1 MKNKSLI
8 LIFLICSIGLGQDD
22 INSTYK
28 KKVLENIEIDFLS
41 SYYTQE
47 GNNASV
53 TGGIGTEELNDFN
66 PTIIVTIPL
75 NDDDIISLD
84 YGISTYSSAS
94 SSNGNPFD
102 AGTNRNQTSS
112 PWYSSSGASKVD
124 TWRSLNIDYSH
135 ATDDRNVVITANISN
150 AKEWDYESF
159 GFGVG
164 ITKLS
169 NNKNTSYTLSTKIYI
184 DNWIPIYPKELD
196 SYVDVNGDTE
206 IGFFY
211 DKIIYDQNG
220 LISNKWSPPTT
231 FTLIDDKSR
240 NTYSFSFL
248 FSQILNKNSQLSLFV
263 DFIKQEGWL
272 ANPLQRVYFSD
283 VNDFYIGNPESIAL
297 YDSRQNKDV
306 FHLADD
312 IERLP
317 KTRTKIP
324 LGVRFNYY
332 LNENLTI
339 RSFYRFYTDDW
350 GINSHTFNLE
360 FPVKVLNHFT
370 FYPSYR
376 FYAQTKAKYFQPYN
390 KHLST
395 SEFYTSD
402 YDLSK
407 FRSNQF
413 GFGFKYTDIF
423 TKLRLWSLGLKS
435 IDLNYGHYSRDNDFK
450 SEIISL
456 GIKFAIN

>member
-1 MKNKSLI
+1 MFFVCCF
-8 LIFLICSIGLGQDD
+8 IFSQD
-22 INSTYK
+22 NSGSKYK
-28 KKVLENIEIDFLS
+28 KRVLENIEIDFLS
-41 SYYTQE
+41 SYYSQQ
-47 GNNASV
+47 GKNASV
-53 TGGIGTEELNDFN
+53 TGGIGTEDLEDFN
-66 PTIIVTIPL
+66 PTVVISIPL
-75 NDDDIISLD
+75 NDDDIISFD
-84 YGISTYSSAS
+84 YGISTYTSAS

-102 AGTNRNQTSS
+102 SGENRDKTSS

-135 ATDDRNVVITANISN
+135 SSDDRNTIITANVSN

-159 GFGVG
+159 GFGAGV
-164 ITKLS
+164 TKLS
-169 NNKNTSYTLSTKIYI
+169 NNKNTSYMLSTKIYI

-196 SYVDVNGDTE
+196 SYIDVNGDTE

-211 DKIIYDQNG
+211 DKIIYDEKG
-220 LISNKWSPPTT
+220 LVSNKWAPPTT

-240 NTYSFSFL
+240 NTYSLSFL
-248 FSQILNKNSQLSLFV
+248 FSQIITRNSQLSLFV

-272 ANPLQRVYFSD
+272 ANPLQRIYFSD
-283 VNDFYIGNPESIAL
+283 VNNFYIGNPASIPF
-297 YDSRQNKDV
+297 YNSSQNKDV

-317 KTRTKIP
+317 RTRTKIP
-324 LGVRFNYY
+324 LGLRFNYY
-332 LNENLTI
+332 LNENLTF

-350 GINSHTFNLE
+350 GVNSHTFSIEL
-360 FPVKVLNHFT
+360 PVKFLNHFT
-370 FYPSYR
+370 LYPSYR
-376 FYAQTKAKYFQPYN
+376 FYTQTKAKYFQPYN

-407 FRSNQF
+407 FKSNQF
-413 GFGFKYTDIF
+413 GIGIKYVDIF
-423 TKLRLWSLGLKS
+423 TKFKLWSLGLKS
-435 IDLNYGHYSRDNDFK
+435 VDLNYGHYSRDNDFQ

-456 GIKFAIN
+456 GIKFAVN